1 MHADSL
7 RQGLPTYLAPQK
19 DTSTH
24 PNFFQNEF
32 SNEPADTS
40 GSNAMVI
47 QEPTL
52 FEKRKQEESILK
64 KSKLFP
70 YKFKFAYDYL
80 ILQLDNSVLVNKYQ
94 PFTGPPQG
102 PIRLTDPVNG
112 LIKIG
117 VSDLFEDLKFNG
129 GFRIPSSLQG
139 SEYFFNAMYLKK
151 RFDYKF
157 TYYRKVD
164 KSSGIPLRDQDGNDS
179 IFIPAKLITNIYQGE
194 IRYPF
199 DQVRSI
205 RLSAGIRTDKL
216 VMQAVEKQS
225 LKEPDYKETYALMRL
240 EYVYDN
246 TINPAINIWN
256 GTRYKIYGETNAQIT
271 NGGLNELFNPGLSA
285 AAQGRF
291 TYNMGVDIRHY
302 EKIYRNF
309 IWATRFAMDM
319 SWGTRKLLYYL
330 GGVDNWLNPQ
340 INTANPINLTENYAF
355 QTLSENLRGYKQ
367 NARNGNNVMVLN
379 TELRLPVFA
388 TFIDKPINSAFL
400 RNFQVTSFMDIGT
413 AWNKKLSFKDA
424 NYTTYPNGQGDV
436 TTRIKE
442 GFLGPFVGGYG
453 FGARTTI
460 AGYFLRADAGW
471 PAVAFFRGSP
481 IWYFA
486 MGVDF

>member
-1 MHADSL
+1 MS
-7 RQGLPTYLAPQK
+7 RQILPPPLLQ
-19 DTSTH
+19 
-24 PNFFQNEF
+24 
-32 SNEPADTS
+32 NEPA
-40 GSNAMVI
+40 
-47 QEPTL
+47 L
-52 FEKRKQEESILK
+52 FEKRKEDESILK

-70 YKFKFAYDYL
+70 YKFKFASDYL
-80 ILQLDNSVLVNKYQ
+80 ILQLDNSILINKYQ
-94 PFTGPPQG
+94 PFTGPPSG

-112 LIKIG
+112 LIRIG

-139 SEYFFNAMYLKK
+139 SEYFFSASYLKK

-164 KSSGIPLRDQDGNDS
+164 KNNGFSIRDQFGNDS
-179 IFIPAKLITNIYQGE
+179 AFIPAKMITNIYQGE
-194 IRYPF
+194 MRYPF

-216 VMQAVEKQS
+216 VMQAVDKPS
-225 LKEPDYKETYALMRL
+225 LINKDYKETYALMRL

-256 GTRYKIYGETNAQIT
+256 GTRYKIYGETNAQLT

-302 EKIYRNF
+302 TKIYRNF

-330 GGVDNWLNPQ
+330 GGIDNWLNPQ
-340 INTANPINLTENYAF
+340 INTRNPVNLSENYAF
-355 QTLSENLRGYKQ
+355 QTLAGNLRGYKQ
-367 NARNGNNVMVLN
+367 NARNGNNVMLLN

-400 RNFQVTSFMDIGT
+400 RNFQVTSFVDIGT

-424 NYTTYPNGQGDV
+424 NYTTYDDGQGI

-481 IWYFA
+481 IWYFG